1 MNDLEITCLAVV
13 CAIWFL
19 IAQQVAI
26 RKIEKTNDHLSNTL
40 YGLAEGKLEVKLD
53 TDGDVAIRL
62 KPRKEVGNGV

>member
-1 MNDLEITCLAVV
+1 VNDLEITCLAVV

-62 KPRKEVGNGV
+62 KPRKEVDNGC